1 MKSLN
6 KKFAVISVIFLLIT
20 SLLSA
25 SPVDKEASFKVQ
37 SGDILDVNLSQGN
50 VTISTS
56 SNSEV
61 KVIAKHIDDSETG
74 LLTMEQKANKVDIQ
88 FKGQDSD
95 DLELELTIPA
105 GLSIEIKT
113 GGGNVTIN
121 NDLNGKISVTSGG
134 GNISAK
140 NINGLAD
147 ISTGGGNINLGDL
160 NNNADISSAGGDIT
174 VGSVNGKADISTA
187 GGNIKVGAVN
197 SSADISTA
205 GGNIK
210 VESVDGMADISTGGG
225 NINVGVISG
234 SADISTGGGNINLD
248 GATGKVEVS
257 TGAGNITLK
266 NIKGSVDAS
275 TGAGNITLELYPD
288 GTNRSEIN
296 SGIGDISLYV
306 PADSKV
312 TIMASVNEFSWG
324 ESKDVPDNIKSDFE
338 LTTYDKKGH
347 GKSSDAVY
355 QLNGGG
361 NIIELNATMGEI
373 NIKKLK

>member
-25 SPVDKEASFKVQ
+25 SPVDKEATFKVQ
-37 SGDILDVNLSQGN
+37 SGDILDVKLSQGN

-74 LLTMEQKANKVDIQ
+74 LLVMEQKANKVDVQ
-88 FKGQDSD
+88 FKGDDSD
-95 DLELELTIPA
+95 DFELELTIPA

-121 NDLNGKISVTSGG
+121 NDLNGKISITSGG

-140 NINGLAD
+140 NINGLSD
-147 ISTGGGNINLGDL
+147 ISTGGGNITVLDL
-160 NNNADISSAGGDIT
+160 NSDADISSAGGDIS

-248 GATGKVEVS
+248 GAAGKVEVS
-257 TGAGNITLK
+257 TGAGNINLK
-266 NIKGSVDAS
+266 SIKGSVEVS
-275 TGAGNITLELYPD
+275 TGAGNITIELSPN
-288 GTNRSEIN
+288 GTGRSDI
-296 SGIGDISLYV
+296 SAGIGDITLYV
-306 PADSKV
+306 PADSKA
-312 TIMASVNEFSWG
+312 TIMASVNDFSWG
-324 ESKDVPDNIKSDFE
+324 ESKDVPDNINSDFDV
-338 LTTYDKKGH
+338 TTYDKKGH
-347 GKSSDAVY
+347 GKPSEAVY

-361 NIIELNATMGEI
+361 SIIELNTTMGEI